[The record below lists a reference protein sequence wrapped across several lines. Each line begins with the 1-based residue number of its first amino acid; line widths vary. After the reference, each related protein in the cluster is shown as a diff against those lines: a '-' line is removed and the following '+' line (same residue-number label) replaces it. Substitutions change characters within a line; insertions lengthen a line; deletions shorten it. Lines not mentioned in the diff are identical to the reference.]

1 MKTKNLW
8 SLYLFYWAIL
18 FNFLLITLYA
28 CGGTT
33 GIKRVDVN
41 QSQHSTAAHGQ
52 WTWVS
57 GDSKVYQ
64 LGDYGTKG
72 VAASTNKPGAR
83 YCSVSWTDNR
93 DNLWLFGG
101 RELSNDNFTLNDLW
115 KFEP

>member
-41 QSQHSTAAHGQ
+41 QSRHSTAEHGQ

-83 YCSVSWTDNR
+83 YCSVSWTDSK

>member
-83 YCSVSWTDNR
+83 YCSVSWTDSK